1 MRQMNLTELVAMANA
16 NNALMDG
23 TMAPIRSLV
32 ERHDVVVALWQDP
45 RQPEGVGIKIIKGLP
60 IIEIAAAA
68 EEDVQCRVTAIK
80 CVDRDQAYGLSL
92 IWGERPTIERLN

>member
-23 TMAPIRSLV
+23 AMAPIRSLV
-32 ERHDVVVALWQDP
+32 DKHDVVVAIWQDS
-45 RQPEGVGIKIIKGLP
+45 RQPEGVGVKIIKGVP
-60 IIEIAAAA
+60 IIEVAAAA

-80 CVDRDQAYGLSL
+80 CVDRQQAMGLSL
-92 IWGERPTIERLN
+92 LWGERADSERLN

>member
-32 ERHDVVVALWQDP
+32 ERHDVVVAIWQDP
-45 RQPEGVGIKIIKGLP
+45 RQPEGVGVKIIKGVP
-60 IIEIAAAA
+60 VIEIAAAA
-68 EEDVQCRVTAIK
+68 EEDMQCRVTAIK
-80 CVDRDQAYGLSL
+80 CVDRQQALGLSL
-92 IWGERPTIERLN
+92 LWGERQTSEQLN